1 MNSTVKRRSYDED
14 FKRNAVKVLID
25 SDKPVTAVAENL
37 GVNQSMLHK
46 WKKKFGADYS
56 ADRETATGAQ
66 PDVEFLKTEIYTLK
80 ETVTHLRSAVE
91 KLLKSKYDGL

>member
-1 MNSTVKRRSYDED
+1 MNSTAKRRSYDED

-25 SDKPVTAVAENL
+25 SNKPVTTVAEHL

-46 WKKKFGADYS
+46 WKKKFGKDYS
-56 ADRETATGAQ
+56 TGKDPSIGAQ
-66 PDVEFLKTEIYTLK
+66 PDVEFLKTEVFTLK